1 MKALFCVGAK
11 VPSGNNM
18 VLVAFPP
25 LGFKGF
31 RIFKCVTQHIPAER
45 LRTLKCFSGLWH
57 EQVKRGLFL
66 KSRTGEVVEEGSK
79 VTLGG
84 CSYISR
90 GLWGTS
96 YISWLSVMGC
106 VFSGPIWLSVGSLR
120 TWSLLKPAAGC
131 FLFKFNVLTA
141 FLLNFYP

>member
-1 MKALFCVGAK
+1 MKALLCVGAK

-18 VLVAFPP
+18 VLVVFPP

-31 RIFKCVTQHIPAER
+31 RIFKCVTQHIPDER
-45 LRTLKCFSGLWH
+45 LHTLKCFSGLWH

-79 VTLGG
+79 VTLSG
-84 CSYISR
+84 CSYIS
-90 GLWGTS
+90 WGFWGIS

-106 VFSGPIWLSVGSLR
+106 FHWSYLVVGWIPEDLKPSQDSSWVFS
-120 TWSLLKPAAGC
+120 
-131 FLFKFNVLTA
+131 KFNVLTA
-141 FLLNFYP
+141 FLLNFYL

>member
-45 LRTLKCFSGLWH
+45 LHTLKCFSGLWH
-57 EQVKRGLFL
+57 EQVKRSLFL

-79 VTLGG
+79 VTLSG

-96 YISWLSVMGC
+96 YISWLSVMGY
-106 VFSGPIWLSVGSLR
+106 VFTGPIWLSVGSLR